1 MNLFD
6 KGFERFK
13 QTNVVGQGALA
24 EITEKKYANHVYT
37 KNSFAV
43 PLTEQERKNV
53 VLKVELDKSAKLKD
67 GVKVGKT
74 EIYVGN
80 EKVGERNLFYSKR
93 KLVATTGVYW
103 NNVKKFF
110 SYDRCW
116 KRWLIRMGSDGS
128 HRDCICRD
136 KWNDGSNQ

>member
-1 MNLFD
+1 MLQQHQKDGLDLIVVTLSASSDWDDHMNLFD

-53 VLKVELDKSAKLKD
+53 VLKS
-67 GVKVGKT
+67 
-74 EIYVGN
+74 
-80 EKVGERNLFYSKR
+80 
-93 KLVATTGVYW
+93 
-103 NNVKKFF
+103 
-110 SYDRCW
+110 
-116 KRWLIRMGSDGS
+116 
-128 HRDCICRD
+128 
-136 KWNDGSNQ
+136 

>member
-103 NNVKKFF
+103 NNVKEIF
-110 SYDRCW
+110 SHM
-116 KRWLIRMGSDGS
+116 IGVGSDG
-128 HRDCICRD
+128 
-136 KWNDGSNQ
+136 